1 MLLSAPG
8 VNLYGAELA
17 AKRLGLL
24 HEVDIVIVVDA
35 AKCLQQF
42 GEERQPMLRY
52 LM

>member
-1 MLLSAPG
+1 MPSS
-8 VNLYGAELA
+8 ELPFMV
-17 AKRLGLL
+17 G
-24 HEVDIVIVVDA
+24 IVIVVDA